1 MAHFAEIDNN
11 NKVTQVVVVNNSD
24 LIDESGNE
32 SEQKGIIF
40 LQGFKGENTKWVQ
53 TSYTAKIRKHFAG
66 IDYTWDKERNA
77 FIPPKPTEGDYCL
90 NEETCNWEFINN

>member
-32 SEQKGIIF
+32 SEQKGIEF
-40 LQGFKGENTKWVQ
+40 LKAVFGENTRWAQ
-53 TSYTAKIRKHFAG
+53 TSYTAKVRKHFAG
-66 IDYTWDKERNA
+66 IDYIWDDIRNA
-77 FIPPKPTEGDYCL
+77 FIPPKPKEGDYKL
-90 NEETCNWEFINN
+90 NEQTCVWELIEQ